1 MVNIDVLGKEFGPF
15 ELKYTWKDVVLY
27 ALGLGAT
34 NEDLNF
40 VYENDLKVYPTFAVL
55 VPPFSELLPILEEA
69 DLNLAML
76 LHAGEKIVIHKDI
89 STEGTFVATTKVSNI
104 YDTGKHSVT
113 YLEMETK
120 DKNGDL
126 IFNTTFSALVRGDGG
141 FGGEKP
147 PKAGNVPPEGK
158 EPDFRDEIATYKDQN
173 LLYRLSGDLNP
184 LHVDPEFAKM
194 AGYDR
199 CILHGLCTYGIAGRS
214 ILRSLCDNDPK
225 RFKSFEV
232 RFSNVVFP
240 GDTIITEGW
249 KMSDEKYIIQTKN
262 QDGKVVLSN
271 AAAEI
276 R

>member
-1 MVNIDVLGKEFGPF
+1 MVDLNVLGKEFGPF
-15 ELKYTWKDVVLY
+15 EFKYTWKDVVLY

-34 NEDLNF
+34 NDDLNF

-55 VPPFSELLPILEEA
+55 VPPFSELVPILEEA
-69 DLNLAML
+69 DLNLMML
-76 LHAGEKIVIHKDI
+76 LHAGEKIVLHKDI
-89 STEGTFVATTKVSNI
+89 STEGTFVSTAKVSNI
-104 YDTGKHSVT
+104 YDTGKHSVM

-120 DKNGDL
+120 DENGNL

-147 PKAGNVPPEGK
+147 PEAGNVPPEGK

-249 KMSDEKYIIQTKN
+249 KVSDEKYIIQTKN

>member
-1 MVNIDVLGKEFGPF
+1 MVNLDVLGKEFGPF
-15 ELKYTWKDVVLY
+15 EFKYTWKDVVLY

-55 VPPFSELLPILEEA
+55 VPPFSELVPILEEA
-69 DLNLAML
+69 DLNLMML
-76 LHAGEKIVIHKDI
+76 LHAGEKIVLHKDI
-89 STEGTFVATTKVSNI
+89 STEGTFVSTAKVSNI
-104 YDTGKHSVT
+104 CDTGKHSVT

-120 DKNGDL
+120 NENGDL

-147 PKAGNVPPEGK
+147 PEAGNVPPEGK

-240 GDTIITEGW
+240 GDTLITEGW
-249 KMSDEKYIIQTKN
+249 KVSDEKYIIETKN